1 MNAKAILTM
10 EKLQKTLDM
19 KSISDMLLA
28 TREDL
33 EKCKTKDHDLSD
45 HTINSTYAQAAL
57 VKGIEPI
64 NAYQQLIMEANNVI
78 HFNTGN
84 EE

>member
-1 MNAKAILTM
+1 M
-10 EKLQKTLDM
+10 KTFA
-19 KSISDMLLA
+19 DMLLA

-45 HTINSTYAQAAL
+45 HTINSTYAKAAL
-57 VKGIEPI
+57 EKGIRPVD
-64 NAYQQLIMEANNVI
+64 AYEQLIRETSKI
-78 HFNTGN
+78 SHFNTGN